1 MAVSENQYIYFYIWP
16 IILVD
21 YFYNYELYQV
31 SKRQYFAGIKV
42 SSATKRKGLLIND
55 SPPSAKNPR
64 HESWRKDLF
73 KEDKLSREKSSSQV
87 LLIFCICY
95 DVNFQ
100 MRTGGVDIEHNQYIL
115 NI

>member
-1 MAVSENQYIYFYIWP
+1 MSENQYIYFYIWP

-21 YFYNYELYQV
+21 YFYNYGLYQV

-73 KEDKLSREKSSSQV
+73 KEDKLSRENSSSQV

-100 MRTGGVDIEHNQYIL
+100 MRTGWCGHRTQSVHS
-115 NI
+115 